1 MYVRID
7 MHVCLSEGLINL
19 TVHGVRGCT
28 LLLLLGQLTLP
39 FCMCDPGERYLSSP
53 FAFTCEP
60 ALLLF
65 AKAAFGLLAY
75 IITFKTA
82 ALYKDLPYIVY
93 MNNNP

>member
-1 MYVRID
+1 MQEKLEKLI
-7 MHVCLSEGLINL
+7 VCLFFP
-19 TVHGVRGCT
+19 VHVVRGCT

-65 AKAAFGLLAY
+65 AKAAFGLLTY

-82 ALYKDLPYIVY
+82 ALYVY
-93 MNNNP
+93 E